1 VGPAVSQRVWLAR
14 FGQFRGTF
22 SQPDGL
28 ANQLVRESVA
38 ELFFSPILAIIWLR
52 ELFGHSVLDML

>member
-1 VGPAVSQRVWLAR
+1 MGPAVSQRVWLAR

-38 ELFFSPILAIIWLR
+38 ELFFFSYISYNLA
-52 ELFGHSVLDML
+52 